1 MKEKTLIDGMYLAE
15 HNNSMFDRY
24 KIIVRVTE
32 CEKSYKLELIK
43 CESRYSPA
51 HIDALFEKSKTV
63 VISKRSVKHVIRLW
77 SDESFTLYPFKSG
90 IPFSFRLM
98 DEYAA
103 AKKSMVK
110 KSNKEKNTEKCV
122 LCGRPVDK
130 LYVERIWELAGIICE
145 DVLDDKEHENQDL
158 IFNAIRTYSRCES
171 QQTCCG
177 DENNKNF
184 DNGGKV

>member
-1 MKEKTLIDGMYLAE
+1 MNEKTLIDGLYLAE

-24 KIIVRVTE
+24 KIVVRVTE
-32 CEKSYKLELIK
+32 SEKSYKLELVEY
-43 CESRYSPA
+43 ESRYSPA

-103 AKKSMVK
+103 AKKAWLKKVTKKRTQKNVFCAADRLISCMLKEYGNWQALSVK
-110 KSNKEKNTEKCV
+110 MFWMIKNMKT
-122 LCGRPVDK
+122 
-130 LYVERIWELAGIICE
+130 
-145 DVLDDKEHENQDL
+145 
-158 IFNAIRTYSRCES
+158 RT
-171 QQTCCG
+171 
-177 DENNKNF
+177 
-184 DNGGKV
+184 